1 LTEPAVGK
9 HWTMRQLRVR
19 FTIPRIRLAVA
30 GTTLVLG
37 FLTVGLRWLLYP
49 RVNLTIP
56 NDRSTTMDRPHFEII
71 TTSLVDWL
79 RNEGF
84 PLPQPPIR
92 YYPDGSL
99 WTDDHRVLQ
108 WKHESGAIL
117 AVQQLIHYRLP
128 GAYAACCF
136 RPLAPFGGDSPLA
149 PSYTVTYPGSCDW
162 MGEGELG
169 ALMYPGISKA
179 ASADEY
185 DLAHVRVRINLR
197 SEYTQGVAEEL
208 AGVVRRWLADM
219 GSHGV
224 FGEAGV
230 KSISPTMCYLGR
242 DAGFV
247 LDGRGSG
254 QETLNTL
261 YLAVLNWGMHRRR
274 PLCLI
279 DFSADRNEAV
289 FASDLSVLLR

>member
-1 LTEPAVGK
+1 
-9 HWTMRQLRVR
+9 MRRLHVR
-19 FTIPRIRLAVA
+19 FTIPGIMLAVA
-30 GTTLVLG
+30 AAILAYG
-37 FLTVGLRWLLYP
+37 FLTVGLRWFLSS
-49 RVNLTIP
+49 RVNLTMP
-56 NDRSTTMDRPHFEII
+56 TGRTTTMDHPHLEII
-71 TTSLVDWL
+71 TASLVDWL

-84 PLPQPPIR
+84 PRPQPPIR

-99 WTDDHRVLQ
+99 WTDDDRVLQ

-128 GAYAACCF
+128 GAYTACSF
-136 RPLAPFGGDSPLA
+136 RPLAPFGGDSPRS
-149 PSYTVTYPGSCDW
+149 PHYTVTYPGSCDW

-169 ALMYPGISKA
+169 ALMYPGILKT

-185 DLAHVRVRINLR
+185 DLANVRVRINLR

-208 AGVVRRWLADM
+208 AGVVRRWLADI

-279 DFSADRNEAV
+279 ELAADRNEAV
-289 FASDLSVLLR
+289 FASDLSVPLLRGLPIND